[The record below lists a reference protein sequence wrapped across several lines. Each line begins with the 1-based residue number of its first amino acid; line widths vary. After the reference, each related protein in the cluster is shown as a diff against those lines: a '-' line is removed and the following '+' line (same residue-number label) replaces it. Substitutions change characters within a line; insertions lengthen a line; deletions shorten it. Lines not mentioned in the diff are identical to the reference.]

1 MGKKEQQEPD
11 ATVPVPEKQIHRW
24 KDDGG
29 PVIVEPDDEPDQDVS
44 NET

>member
-11 ATVPVPEKQIHRW
+11 ATVPEKQIHRW